1 MANSGKLYKQSSSP
15 SLYLEPNGSGE
26 INVLEN
32 FSWNE
37 SPKAA
42 RKEVV
47 PAILTEF
54 QPNNSQLLNAI
65 YYLSYQ
71 MFVLG
76 NFSIGASTVFSPTAS
91 NSDKMDAATTIF
103 KANSDAASYYYARY
117 VASATGF
124 KYIFPYMG
132 DQKFMRDNTFA
143 VDDLSQNFSAFT
155 SLWNASKTWALA
167 DFRGKTDEFGAMIQ
181 WVDAVFGLAKSTLN
195 GRIGTINTSSWRDTA
210 PETISLAFELSNTG
224 TLDDVSKNTELCYIL
239 HYQNT
244 PVQRNVVLT
253 QGGCIYSLYIPDV
266 VYMPVCYMKNYK
278 VDNLGQTKFINGRTI
293 PEGYRLTMN
302 FESIVTPMTRN
313 LLNYVNGNN
322 VDLSLPNLGLPNV
335 ITSTETRDNEVVP
348 KVGKLIDTVIDT
360 VMKPADATFNFLN
373 STLTP

>member
-65 YYLSYQ
+65 YYLAYQ
-71 MFVLG
+71 AFGLG
-76 NFSIGASTVFSPTAS
+76 NFSTGARTLFSPTAS
-91 NSDKMDAATTIF
+91 NSDKIDVATTIF

-132 DQKFMRDNTFA
+132 DQKFMRDNTFE
-143 VDDLSQNFSAFT
+143 VDELSQNFSSLT
-155 SLWNASKTWALA
+155 SLINTSKSWALA
-167 DFRGKTDEFGAMIQ
+167 DFRGKTDEFGLVVQIIDG
-181 WVDAVFGLAKSTLN
+181 VLGVAKSSVN
-195 GRIGTINTSSWRDTA
+195 GRIGTINTSSWRDTE

-266 VYMPVCYMKNYK
+266 VYMPVCYMRNYK

-322 VDLSLPNLGLPNV
+322 VDLSIPNLGLPNV
-335 ITSTETRDNEVVP
+335 ITSTETRDNKVAE
-348 KVGKLIDTVIDT
+348 KVGGLIDT
-360 VMKPADATFNFLN
+360 VMKPANLLSNFLN